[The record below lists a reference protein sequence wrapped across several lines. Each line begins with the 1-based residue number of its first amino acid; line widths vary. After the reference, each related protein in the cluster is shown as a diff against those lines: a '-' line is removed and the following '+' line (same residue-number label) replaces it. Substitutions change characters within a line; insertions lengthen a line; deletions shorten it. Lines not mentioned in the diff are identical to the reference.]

1 MEPEN
6 KSKTKVIL
14 ASLSSLK
21 NENSLNLS
29 EKIMKQLDNLIEA
42 LDEENLEKD
51 QIFELIGILKKIIF
65 NLTIEVKK
73 SETVSEFVIK
83 NLQDHASQLAS
94 KIKREFEIIEKSNNE
109 EKLIFTEKID
119 NLSKEIKELT
129 KEHKTMKQEIE
140 NNKINL
146 NELAKEQKTMKQEI
160 ENNKINLNE
169 LKQEIENNKKNIN
182 ELKEE
187 IENNKK
193 NLNELKEEQKTMK
206 QEIKKINLKIDKMI
220 EEKNLIIQENTQ
232 NKIEK
237 EELKMPKIIK
247 GNLEIEKEIL
257 ETKLKEGENK
267 NNKIDKENE
276 DKSITIQYL
285 IDKFKETDEKFE
297 KLNKEVERMK
307 KTIFGIK
314 NRDNYKSIIYILLI
328 YYGFDFKEIDV
339 SFYYLINDEK
349 IKNKEIKKILKDA
362 FHALLFHKGFDKEA
376 YTEEIMKKL
385 FPQSKIIIEDD
396 LINNMRNLLIRY
408 QNNKFINDIKDEKQI
423 ESDIEEL
430 SKKIKELKLN
440 VEETI

>member
-1 MEPEN
+1 MEQYE
-6 KSKTKVIL
+6 
-14 ASLSSLK
+14 LS
-21 NENSLNLS
+21 
-29 EKIMKQLDNLIEA
+29 
-42 LDEENLEKD
+42 
-51 QIFELIGILKKIIF
+51 
-65 NLTIEVKK
+65 
-73 SETVSEFVIK
+73 
-83 NLQDHASQLAS
+83 
-94 KIKREFEIIEKSNNE
+94 
-109 EKLIFTEKID
+109 
-119 NLSKEIKELT
+119 
-129 KEHKTMKQEIE
+129 
-140 NNKINL
+140 
-146 NELAKEQKTMKQEI
+146 KEQKTMKQEF
-160 ENNKINLNE
+160 
-169 LKQEIENNKKNIN
+169 ENNKKNIN

-237 EELKMPKIIK
+237 EELEMPKIIK

-257 ETKLKEGENK
+257 DTKLKEGENK

-276 DKSITIQYL
+276 DKSIIIQYL

-297 KLNKEVERMK
+297 KLNKEVEKMK

-349 IKNKEIKKILKDA
+349 IKSKEIKKIFKDA

-376 YTEEIMKKL
+376 YTEGIMKKL

-408 QNNKFINDIKDEKQI
+408 QNNKFINDIKDENQI

>member
-6 KSKTKVIL
+6 KSKTKAIL

-21 NENSLNLS
+21 NENPLNLS
-29 EKIMKQLDNLIEA
+29 EKIMKQLDNLTEV
-42 LDEENLEKD
+42 LDEEKLEKD
-51 QIFELIGILKKIIF
+51 QIVELIEILKKIIF

-94 KIKREFEIIEKSNNE
+94 KIKRKFEIIEKSNNE
-109 EKLIFTEKID
+109 EKLNFTEKIN

-129 KEHKTMKQEIE
+129 KE
-140 NNKINL
+140 
-146 NELAKEQKTMKQEI
+146 QKTM
-160 ENNKINLNE
+160 
-169 LKQEIENNKKNIN
+169 KQEIENNKKNIN
-182 ELKEE
+182 ELKQEIKTMKQDIVNNKKNLNELKQE
-187 IENNKK
+187 IEKNKK
-193 NLNELKEEQKTMK
+193 NLNELKEENNIMK
-206 QEIKKINLKIDKMI
+206 QEIKKINLKLDKKI
-220 EEKNLIIQENTQ
+220 EEKNLIMQENTQ

-408 QNNKFINDIKDEKQI
+408 QNNKFINDIKDENQI